1 MVKLLSSHSDK
12 LLASIGVMLFFI
24 DQKMTVISILLF
36 MYLNKYEIEKTKK
49 VYTTE
54 KLKSTLILF
63 IIANI
68 VIYLVSISSKYLLHE
83 FNEQNIVQY
92 FKHNKITELEVFNII
107 VVVPIIEE
115 IVFRGLFYKL
125 LRSYFSI
132 VPSMLISS
140 IIFSIVHEN
149 ILVLI
154 VLFSLGLILC
164 YSYERNKSIIYP
176 IVIHSLFNLLM
187 LLLILYA

>member
-36 MYLNKYEIEKTKK
+36 MYLNKYDIEKTKR

-54 KLKSTLILF
+54 KLKNTLILF

-68 VIYLVSISSKYLLHE
+68 VIYFISISSKYLLHE
-83 FNEQNIVQY
+83 FDEQNIVQY
-92 FKHNKITELEVFNII
+92 FKHNKITKLAVLNT
-107 VVVPIIEE
+107 VVIVPIIEE

>member
-24 DQKMTVISILLF
+24 DQKMAVISILLF
-36 MYLNKYEIEKTKK
+36 MYLNIYEIEKTKK

-54 KLKSTLILF
+54 KLKNTLILF

-68 VIYLVSISSKYLLHE
+68 VIYIVSISSKYLLPE
-83 FNEQNIVQY
+83 FDEQNIVQY
-92 FKHNKITELEVFNII
+92 FKHNKITELEVLNIV

-132 VPSMLISS
+132 VPSMLMSS
-140 IIFSIVHEN
+140 IIFSIVHKN
-149 ILVLI
+149 ILVSI

-176 IVIHSLFNLLM
+176 IAIHSLFNLLM

>member
-1 MVKLLSSHSDK
+1 MVKLLSSHLDK
-12 LLASIGVMLFFI
+12 LLASIGVILFFI
-24 DQKMTVISILLF
+24 DQKMIVISILLF
-36 MYLNKYEIEKTKK
+36 MYLNKNEIEKT
-49 VYTTE
+49 E
-54 KLKSTLILF
+54 KLYTIGKLKNTLILF
-63 IIANI
+63 IIANTI
-68 VIYLVSISSKYLLHE
+68 IYLVSISSKYLLHE
-83 FNEQNIVQY
+83 FDEQNIVQY
-92 FKHNKITELEVFNII
+92 FKHNKITELEVLNII

-132 VPSMLISS
+132 VTSMLVSS
-140 IIFSIVHEN
+140 IIFSMVHEN
-149 ILVLI
+149 ILVSI

-187 LLLILYA
+187 LFLILYA

>member
-24 DQKMTVISILLF
+24 DQKMTVISVLLF
-36 MYLNKYEIEKTKK
+36 MYLNKYDIEKTKK

-54 KLKSTLILF
+54 KLKNTLVLF

-68 VIYLVSISSKYLLHE
+68 VIYFVSISSKYLLHE
-83 FNEQNIVQY
+83 FDEQNIVQY
-92 FKHNKITELEVFNII
+92 FKHNKITKLAVLNT
-107 VVVPIIEE
+107 VVIVPIIEE

-140 IIFSIVHEN
+140 IIFSIVHQN
-149 ILVLI
+149 ILVSI

>member
-36 MYLNKYEIEKTKK
+36 MYLNKYDIEKTKK
-49 VYTTE
+49 IYTTE
-54 KLKSTLILF
+54 KLKNTLILF
-63 IIANI
+63 ILANI

-83 FNEQNIVQY
+83 FDEQNIVQY
-92 FKHNKITELEVFNII
+92 FKHNKITELQVLNII

-140 IIFSIVHEN
+140 IIFSIVHQN
-149 ILVLI
+149 ILVSI

>member
-12 LLASIGVMLFFI
+12 LLATIGVMLFFI
-24 DQKMTVISILLF
+24 DQKMAVISILLF
-36 MYLNKYEIEKTKK
+36 MYLNKYDVEKTKK
-49 VYTTE
+49 AYTTE
-54 KLKSTLILF
+54 KLKNTLILF

-68 VIYLVSISSKYLLHE
+68 VIYFVSISSKYLLHE
-83 FNEQNIVQY
+83 FDEQNIVQY
-92 FKHNKITELEVFNII
+92 FKHNKITELEVLNII

-115 IVFRGLFYKL
+115 MVFRGLFYKL
-125 LRSYFSI
+125 LRSYLSI

-140 IIFSIVHEN
+140 IIFSIVHQN
-149 ILVLI
+149 ILVSI

-176 IVIHSLFNLLM
+176 IVIHCLFNFLM

>member
-24 DQKMTVISILLF
+24 DQKMAVISILLF
-36 MYLNKYEIEKTKK
+36 MYLNIYDIEKTKK

-54 KLKSTLILF
+54 KLKNTLILF

-68 VIYLVSISSKYLLHE
+68 VIYIVSISSKYLLPE
-83 FNEQNIVQY
+83 FDEQNIVQY
-92 FKHNKITELEVFNII
+92 FKHNKITELEVLNIV

-132 VPSMLISS
+132 VPSMLMSS
-140 IIFSIVHEN
+140 IIFSIVHKN
-149 ILVLI
+149 ILVSI

>member
-24 DQKMTVISILLF
+24 DQKMTVISVLLF
-36 MYLNKYEIEKTKK
+36 MYLNKYDIEKTKK

-54 KLKSTLILF
+54 KLKNTLILF

-68 VIYLVSISSKYLLHE
+68 VIYFVSISSKYLLHE
-83 FNEQNIVQY
+83 FDEQNIVQY
-92 FKHNKITELEVFNII
+92 FKHNKITELEVLNTI

-140 IIFSIVHEN
+140 IIFSIAHKN
-149 ILVLI
+149 ILVSI
-154 VLFSLGLILC
+154 VLFCLGLILC
-164 YSYERNKSIIYP
+164 YSYERNKSLIYP

>member
-92 FKHNKITELEVFNII
+92 FKHNKITELEVLNII
-107 VVVPIIEE
+107 VVVPIFEE

>member
-24 DQKMTVISILLF
+24 DQKMAVISILLF
-36 MYLNKYEIEKTKK
+36 MYLNIYDIEKTKK

-54 KLKSTLILF
+54 KLKNTLILF

-68 VIYLVSISSKYLLHE
+68 VIYIVSISSKYLLPE
-83 FNEQNIVQY
+83 FDEQNIVQY
-92 FKHNKITELEVFNII
+92 FKHNKITELEVLNIV

-132 VPSMLISS
+132 VPSMLMSS
-140 IIFSIVHEN
+140 IIFSIVHKN
-149 ILVLI
+149 ILVSI

-176 IVIHSLFNLLM
+176 IVIHSLFNMLM

>member
-1 MVKLLSSHSDK
+1 MVKLLSSHLDK
-12 LLASIGVMLFFI
+12 LLATIGVMLFFI

-36 MYLNKYEIEKTKK
+36 MYLNKYDIEKAKK
-49 VYTTE
+49 IYTTE
-54 KLKSTLILF
+54 KLKNTLILF

-68 VIYLVSISSKYLLHE
+68 VIYIVSISSKYLLHE
-83 FNEQNIVQY
+83 FDEQKIVQY
-92 FKHNKITELEVFNII
+92 FKHSKITELEVLNTI

-132 VPSMLISS
+132 VPSMLVSS
-140 IIFSIVHEN
+140 IIFSIVHKN
-149 ILVLI
+149 ILVSI

-164 YSYERNKSIIYP
+164 YSYERYKSLIYP

>member
-24 DQKMTVISILLF
+24 DQKMAVISILLF
-36 MYLNKYEIEKTKK
+36 MYLNIYDIEKTKK

-54 KLKSTLILF
+54 KLKNTLILF

-68 VIYLVSISSKYLLHE
+68 VIYIVSISSKYLLPE
-83 FNEQNIVQY
+83 FDEQNIVQY
-92 FKHNKITELEVFNII
+92 FKHNKITELDILNIV

-132 VPSMLISS
+132 VPSMLMSS
-140 IIFSIVHEN
+140 IIFSIVHKN
-149 ILVLI
+149 ILVSI

>member
-36 MYLNKYEIEKTKK
+36 MYLNKYDIEKTKK

-54 KLKSTLILF
+54 KLKNTLILF

-68 VIYLVSISSKYLLHE
+68 VIYFISISSKYLLHE
-83 FNEQNIVQY
+83 FDEQNIVQY
-92 FKHNKITELEVFNII
+92 FKHNKITKLAVLNT
-107 VVVPIIEE
+107 VVIVPIIEE

>member
-1 MVKLLSSHSDK
+1 
-12 LLASIGVMLFFI
+12 MLFFI
-24 DQKMTVISILLF
+24 DQKMTVISVLLF
-36 MYLNKYEIEKTKK
+36 IYLNKYDIEKTKK

-54 KLKSTLILF
+54 KLKNTLILF

-68 VIYLVSISSKYLLHE
+68 VIYFISISSKYLLHE
-83 FNEQNIVQY
+83 FDEQNIVQY
-92 FKHNKITELEVFNII
+92 FKHNKITKLAVLNT
-107 VVVPIIEE
+107 VVIVPIIEE

>member
-24 DQKMTVISILLF
+24 DQKMAVISILLF
-36 MYLNKYEIEKTKK
+36 MYLNIYDIEKTKK

-54 KLKSTLILF
+54 KLKNTLILF

-68 VIYLVSISSKYLLHE
+68 VIYIVSISSKYLLPE
-83 FNEQNIVQY
+83 FDEQNIVQY
-92 FKHNKITELEVFNII
+92 FKHNKITELEVLNIV

-132 VPSMLISS
+132 VPSMLMSS
-140 IIFSIVHEN
+140 IIFSIVHKN
-149 ILVLI
+149 ILVSI

-176 IVIHSLFNLLM
+176 IAIHSLFNLLM

>member
-1 MVKLLSSHSDK
+1 MVRLLSSHSDK

-24 DQKMTVISILLF
+24 DQKMAVISILLF
-36 MYLNKYEIEKTKK
+36 MYLNIYDIEKTKK

-54 KLKSTLILF
+54 KLKNTLILF

-68 VIYLVSISSKYLLHE
+68 VIYIVSISSKYLLPE
-83 FNEQNIVQY
+83 FDEQNIVQY
-92 FKHNKITELEVFNII
+92 FKHNKITELEVLNIV

-132 VPSMLISS
+132 VPSMLMSS
-140 IIFSIVHEN
+140 IIFSIVHKN
-149 ILVLI
+149 ILVSI

>member
-24 DQKMTVISILLF
+24 DQKMTVISVLLF
-36 MYLNKYEIEKTKK
+36 IYLNKYDIEKTKK

-54 KLKSTLILF
+54 KLKNTLILF

-68 VIYLVSISSKYLLHE
+68 VIYFISISSKYLLHE
-83 FNEQNIVQY
+83 FDEQNIVQY
-92 FKHNKITELEVFNII
+92 FKHNKITKLAVLNT
-107 VVVPIIEE
+107 VVIVPIIEE

>member
-12 LLASIGVMLFFI
+12 LLATIGAMLFFI
-24 DQKMTVISILLF
+24 DQKMAVISILLF
-36 MYLNKYEIEKTKK
+36 MYLNKYDIEKTKK

-54 KLKSTLILF
+54 KLKNTLILF

-68 VIYLVSISSKYLLHE
+68 VIYIVSISSKYLLHE
-83 FNEQNIVQY
+83 FDEQNIVQY
-92 FKHNKITELEVFNII
+92 FKHNKITELEALNII

-132 VPSMLISS
+132 APSMLISS
-140 IIFSIVHEN
+140 IIFSIVHKN
-149 ILVLI
+149 ILVSI
-154 VLFSLGLILC
+154 VLFCLGLILC
-164 YSYERNKSIIYP
+164 YSYERNKSLIYP

>member
-24 DQKMTVISILLF
+24 DQKMAVISILLF
-36 MYLNKYEIEKTKK
+36 MYLNIYEIEKTKK

-54 KLKSTLILF
+54 KLKNTLILF

-68 VIYLVSISSKYLLHE
+68 VIYIVSISSKYLLPE
-83 FNEQNIVQY
+83 FDEQNIVQY
-92 FKHNKITELEVFNII
+92 FKHNKITELEVLNIV

-132 VPSMLISS
+132 VPSMLMSS
-140 IIFSIVHEN
+140 IIFSIVHKN
-149 ILVLI
+149 ILVSI